1 MSEKV
6 EYEIS
11 NTITPE
17 EYLDMRTSV
26 LLNART
32 RILDLACISGFK
44 TKKTSANKK
53 QGS

>member
-1 MSEKV
+1 MD
-6 EYEIS
+6 YEIT

-32 RILDLACISGFK
+32 KILDLVCISGFK

-53 QGS
+53 RGS